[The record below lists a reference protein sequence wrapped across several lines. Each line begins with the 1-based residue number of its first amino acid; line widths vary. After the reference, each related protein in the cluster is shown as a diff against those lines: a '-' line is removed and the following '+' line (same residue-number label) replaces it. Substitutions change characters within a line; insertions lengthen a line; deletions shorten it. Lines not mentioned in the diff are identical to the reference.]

1 MSRPLL
7 RIRATVEA
15 AVREC
20 EGERAPGVRSELHAL
35 IKKCIDCTGADAAA
49 DCQHPKTAGVCEE
62 CLAERV
68 LRGSARGGVFLEG
81 IHGLYQVRSV

>member
-20 EGERAPGVRSELHAL
+20 EGKSAAGVRSKLHAL
-35 IKKCIDCTGADAAA
+35 IKECIDCTGTDAAA
-49 DCQHPKTAGVCEE
+49 DCQHSKAAGVNRAGFPRR
-62 CLAERV
+62 LVVVGHAAN
-68 LRGSARGGVFLEG
+68 ARLFLC
-81 IHGLYQVRSV
+81 SW